1 MKKENSRILQ
11 LTRALSVN
19 DYTFQFMLHAHK
31 NHNVAYS
38 AEMLTPDWVHG
49 QDGQGTEY
57 LATASSS

>member
-1 MKKENSRILQ
+1 M
-11 LTRALSVN
+11 N
-19 DYTFQFMLHAHK
+19 DYTLLFMLHAHK

-49 QDGQGTEY
+49 QDEAGTEY